1 MLIGT
6 DFEIKINESAS
17 VSFPTYKYCNK
28 NDSNEKYIEIY
39 TLGTTLLCS
48 RVTIKPANMPDAPTM
63 IVDTSSSS
71 KCPKKIYLPRSVDE
85 WVIKFYGCYYTYF
98 ESLPQL
104 HDYLRNAGVVNLN
117 EYFGASISHDL
128 KLELRTGQYIY
139 PTGNPDFKYTI
150 PDVN

>member
-1 MLIGT
+1 MVSRLHTYTYFNQKNLYDEYTVIYAYGT
-6 DFEIKINESAS
+6 VWKHSLVTFKAAN
-17 VSFPTYKYCNK
+17 
-28 NDSNEKYIEIY
+28 IE
-39 TLGTTLLCS
+39 G
-48 RVTIKPANMPDAPTM
+48 APVM
-63 IVDTSSSS
+63 VVDTYR
-71 KCPKKIYLPRSVDE
+71 KNVKIKLPRSVDE